1 MVGAFDVRRN
11 IQGQAVALV
20 DDVMT
25 TGATA
30 KAATLSLLE
39 AGAKSV
45 DIWCIARTGWHIAT
59 P

>member
-1 MVGAFDVRRN
+1 MIGAFDVRRN

-20 DDVMT
+20 DDGMT

-39 AGAKSV
+39 VGAKIV
-45 DIWCIARTGWHIAT
+45 DI
-59 P
+59 